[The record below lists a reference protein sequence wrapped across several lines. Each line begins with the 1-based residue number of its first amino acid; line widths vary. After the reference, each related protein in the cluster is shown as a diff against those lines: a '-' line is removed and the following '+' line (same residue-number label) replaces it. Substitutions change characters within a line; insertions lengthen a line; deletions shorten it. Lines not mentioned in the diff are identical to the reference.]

1 MSDPSDNSPRT
12 SRPEQAAWRHERM
25 QRFRER
31 WSEFYLDKD
40 EEPAYEMAEPPSPP
54 RSSDP
59 RIAYVQQ
66 FKERWSDFHRQE
78 DEEDP
83 IEILPRL
90 VLSGFLIAG
99 GNIALFIMDL
109 PYQTQWIITGIL
121 TGLYLAACVVAWRR
135 WKARTP
141 EEDEIS

>member
-1 MSDPSDNSPRT
+1 
-12 SRPEQAAWRHERM
+12 M

-31 WSEFYLDKD
+31 WSEFYLDNND
-40 EEPAYEMAEPPSPP
+40 EPAYDIAEPLSPP
-54 RSSDP
+54 AARSSDP

-66 FKERWSDFHRQE
+66 FKDRWSEFQRQE

-83 IEILPRL
+83 INIFPAL
-90 VLSGFLIAG
+90 VMWGLLVAG

-135 WKARTP
+135 WKSRTHG
-141 EEDEIS
+141 EDKTL